1 VERRG
6 DFLIPQKTAPDT
18 FMTNSQ
24 TKVIVEPGQ
33 GLSIL
38 FDGGG
43 PGGAVFEAYISGV
56 IVPAP

>member
-1 VERRG
+1 
-6 DFLIPQKTAPDT
+6 
-18 FMTNSQ
+18 MTNSQ